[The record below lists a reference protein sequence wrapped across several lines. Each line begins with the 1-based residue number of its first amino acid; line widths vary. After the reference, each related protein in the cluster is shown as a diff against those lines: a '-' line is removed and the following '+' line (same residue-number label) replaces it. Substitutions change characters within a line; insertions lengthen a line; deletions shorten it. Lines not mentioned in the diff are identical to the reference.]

1 MFRYLLTIT
10 ICLVYGSILQMNLK
24 LHLIH
29 LLLYYMTN
37 VRLQIFLKLKLVVI
51 VIVVVIQFWTGYF

>member
-1 MFRYLLTIT
+1 MLTIT
-10 ICLVYGSILQMNLK
+10 ICLVYVSKLQMNLK

-29 LLLYYMTN
+29 FLFYYMTN
-37 VRLQIFLKLKLVVI
+37 GRLQIILKLKLVVT